1 MFSVLVCVDGCVGGG
16 VSFRLLYAHLV
27 AFRNLVA
34 NAFGNVLSRWV
45 ERQQLVEVAVVDITV
60 DFLLD
65 VGEVAHHT
73 VVVERAGAA
82 VYRHNPIVAV
92 HL

>member
-1 MFSVLVCVDGCVGGG
+1 MLIVVGCVGGG

-34 NAFGNVLSRWV
+34 NPFGNVLRRGV
-45 ERQQLVEVAVVDITV
+45 ERQQLVEVAVVEIAV

-65 VGEVAHHT
+65 VGDVAHHT